1 MSRCIIDIILD
12 PLSQQR
18 ICPGKIKVNHPN
30 SNSSSS
36 YYLIVP
42 LFSYI
47 KLLLVDLC
55 LCDDLEDD
63 ELELEM
69 DCEGMEW
76 ELRSVFRRKMMMG
89 NISPPPP
96 YEHPPP
102 YSVAINNEL
111 EYLYSHVIV

>member
-1 MSRCIIDIILD
+1 M
-12 PLSQQR
+12 
-18 ICPGKIKVNHPN
+18 NHPN